1 MGVPG
6 KLGSNARTLA
16 KDTHSRAPLAMA
28 AECWPSKA
36 NANEPTRR
44 AAWEMPP
51 TYPLAMTVIVNDQ
64 PRDLP
69 DRASIAELLKDMGL
83 QQAACAV
90 EVNRVLVPK
99 AQHQSKVLES
109 GDRIEVVTL
118 VGGG

>member
-1 MGVPG
+1 MSVPA
-6 KLGSNARTLA
+6 KRALNARALA
-16 KDTHSRAPLAMA
+16 KDTHSRPLLAIPA
-28 AECWPSKA
+28 VCWPSKA
-36 NANEPTRR
+36 NASEPTRR
-44 AAWEMPP
+44 TAWEMPP
-51 TYPLAMTVIVNDQ
+51 TYPLVMTVIVNDQ

-109 GDRIEVVTL
+109 GDCIEVVTL